1 MLGRISSSVN
11 IGKHRNFLRNF
22 VGSSRF
28 LSDDKGPDL
37 DISHY
42 KGQWKTYGNIDHYEP
57 GKFVIQTFNKISQKG
72 LRRFG
77 EDYYEVG
84 SEGNAHAILLR
95 SHKLKEDEVLHTVR
109 AIARCGAGTNNVPV
123 PRMTELGIPVFN
135 TPGAN
140 ANAVKEL
147 VLCGMLLGS
156 RRVIDGINHMTD
168 LGRQGLAKE
177 RVEKDK
183 SMFGGRELKGKTV
196 AIIGLGFIGS
206 STARD
211 ASALGMNVTGYDPG
225 LIVETALRLPDGI
238 TLHDSI
244 ASAVSNADYISLNIP
259 YIKGEGGTHGII
271 GSDIISKLKPGAV
284 VLNFA
289 RGELVDSDA
298 MKSHLDNND
307 GRYVSDFPDDLLYDH
322 KNAVILPHLGAS
334 TEEAEDAAAAMAA
347 DTIKDYLENGTIKNS
362 VNFPETSLPERC
374 PNSVRLT
381 VVNKNLPGMLAKITE
396 TVANSD
402 LNIIQQVNN
411 SRGDIAYNVMD
422 VDTTGHGEVICFKKV
437 QEQITMLDGVLSSR
451 ILYGTPGKGYAKN
464 LQGQYFV

>member
-1 MLGRISSSVN
+1 
-11 IGKHRNFLRNF
+11 
-22 VGSSRF
+22 
-28 LSDDKGPDL
+28 
-37 DISHY
+37 
-42 KGQWKTYGNIDHYEP
+42 
-57 GKFVIQTFNKISQKG
+57 
-72 LRRFG
+72 
-77 EDYYEVG
+77 
-84 SEGNAHAILLR
+84 
-95 SHKLKEDEVLHTVR
+95 
-109 AIARCGAGTNNVPV
+109 
-123 PRMTELGIPVFN
+123 
-135 TPGAN
+135 
-140 ANAVKEL
+140 
-147 VLCGMLLGS
+147 
-156 RRVIDGINHMTD
+156 
-168 LGRQGLAKE
+168 
-177 RVEKDK
+177 
-183 SMFGGRELKGKTV
+183 
-196 AIIGLGFIGS
+196 
-206 STARD
+206 
-211 ASALGMNVTGYDPG
+211 MNVTGYDPG